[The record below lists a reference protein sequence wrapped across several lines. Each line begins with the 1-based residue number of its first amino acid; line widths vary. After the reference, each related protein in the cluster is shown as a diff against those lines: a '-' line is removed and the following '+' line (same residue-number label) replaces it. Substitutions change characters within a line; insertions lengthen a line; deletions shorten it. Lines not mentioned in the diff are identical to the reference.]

1 MSPHRACRSAIPLSL
16 AFSLALAV
24 CNTASA
30 APPASHAHDH
40 AHHGAHDR
48 AAAAATAPAT
58 RWAVDASLREGMQR
72 VRSALDDLRHHE
84 MGHMSDGQAQERAGA
99 IEEAVQFMFA
109 HCRLAPEP
117 DAALHSILVP
127 LLSAAQRLK
136 ADSADKAEVA
146 AMRDAIAAYP
156 SLFDEARDAKEV
168 PAHDG
173 HAHDGHAH

>member
-1 MSPHRACRSAIPLSL
+1 MSPRRACRSAISLSL

-24 CNTASA
+24 CATASA
-30 APPASHAHDH
+30 VPSASHAHDR
-40 AHHGAHDR
+40 AP
-48 AAAAATAPAT
+48 AAAIAPAT
-58 RWAVDASLREGMQR
+58 RWAVDASLREGMRR

-84 MGHMSDGQAQERAGA
+84 MGHMSDGQAQARAGA

-117 DAALHSILVP
+117 DAALHSILMP

-136 ADSADKAEVA
+136 VDPADKAAVA

-156 SLFDEARDAKEV
+156 SLFDEARDADEE
-168 PAHDG
+168 PAPVHDG
-173 HAHDGHAH
+173 HAH